1 MEEISKSL
9 KPIFDKLSDFFNLF
23 DLSFFVSGSLSTG
36 FVYLWM
42 NFKNITP
49 PIIQLNKYTVFII
62 LLSCYIMGL
71 FCFAL
76 GRFIRKEIMTIP
88 SKIFRKIMNLDIDPL
103 DEKILN
109 ILNDHNLTNN
119 ALINPYLNINNP
131 PTEKRLWRLYVRLW
145 GEIRDKEKYSKSFSF
160 LNRYWVM
167 SATYDGLIASL
178 IIACFLLLDLNL
190 NNLPSFNIEFNSTF
204 NFFWSFQITLIFL
217 IYICYREANRYFDYQ
232 IEEVICTIACF
243 ENTPPQNPPA
253 QPVVPIPNGIP
264 PTLHTTTTTTTTTIT
279 VP

>member
-36 FVYLWM
+36 FIYLWM

-49 PIIQLNKYTVFII
+49 PITELNKYTVFIL

-71 FCFAL
+71 FSFAI
-76 GRFIRKEIMTIP
+76 GRIIRR
-88 SKIFRKIMNLDIDPL
+88 KIFPWNDNKFVDYLDL
-103 DEKILN
+103 
-109 ILNDHNLTNN
+109 HQLTNYPVFTPYIN
-119 ALINPYLNINNP
+119 ANNIDRY
-131 PTEKRLWRLYVRLW
+131 KSLYVRAW
-145 GEIRDKEKYSKSFSF
+145 AEIRSKQEYSKSFSF

-167 SATYDGLIASL
+167 TATYDGLLASL
-178 IIACFLLLDLNL
+178 LIALSLLFEAKTGII
-190 NNLPSFNIEFNSTF
+190 FNSPVLE
-204 NFFWSFQITLIFL
+204 SFQFYILILITCIFFL
-217 IYICYREANRYFDYQ
+217 ACLFESKRYQDYQ
-232 IEEVICTIACF
+232 IEEVICTIACN
-243 ENTPPQNPPA
+243 ENNPPQNPPA

-264 PTLHTTTTTTTTTIT
+264 PTPHTITTTTTTTIT